1 MDFIQTELRKVP
13 ILKVGITISVN
24 LVKLLNNDK
33 ITAFFSS
40 CLART
45 AKSSTDEDY
54 LDHVEQLLCELNILA
69 SCDSGWVIENLK
81 CTEAKTATC
90 LNGFSQIETRNILKG
105 LSTSL
110 LNEKQKWQFF

>member
-1 MDFIQTELRKVP
+1 MDFIQTVLQKVP

-45 AKSSTDEDY
+45 AKSSTDEEY

-81 CTEAKTATC
+81 CTEKTATC
-90 LNGFSQIETRNILKG
+90 LNEFSQIETRNILKG

-110 LNEKQKWQFF
+110 LNEKQK